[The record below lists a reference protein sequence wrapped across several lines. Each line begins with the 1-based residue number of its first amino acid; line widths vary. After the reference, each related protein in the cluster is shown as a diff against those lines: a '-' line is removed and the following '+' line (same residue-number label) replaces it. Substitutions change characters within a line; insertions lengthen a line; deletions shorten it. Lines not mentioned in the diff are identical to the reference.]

1 MTAFNTVRYLK
12 CPLISSKDPLLDQ
25 PTALWKIYTSGNV
38 STFEGC
44 FPNSAESPEK
54 LRLQYPH
61 VSRLGRSSNPG
72 RDKPVVYKI
81 KMVVKTL
88 DSRYEYNGFSEMIP
102 RPSRI
107 SPALL
112 V

>member
-1 MTAFNTVRYLK
+1 MPINFIERSATRSTYRPV
-12 CPLISSKDPLLDQ
+12 
-25 PTALWKIYTSGNV
+25 KIYTSGNV

-61 VSRLGRSSNPG
+61 VSRIGRSSNPG
-72 RDKPVVYKI
+72 RDKSVVYKI

-102 RPSRI
+102 PPSRM
-107 SPALL
+107 L